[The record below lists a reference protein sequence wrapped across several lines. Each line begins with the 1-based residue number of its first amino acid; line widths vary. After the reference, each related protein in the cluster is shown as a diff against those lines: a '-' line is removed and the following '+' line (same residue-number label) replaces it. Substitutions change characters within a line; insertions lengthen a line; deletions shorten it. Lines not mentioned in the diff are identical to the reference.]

1 MAVVP
6 KHSDQHSRYDPSK
19 ELTQDQLHRFGQ
31 VASTAQKR
39 REKIMAREQS
49 VLSQAKDAAFRPV
62 VRPKKDKP
70 NTTRY
75 AAWMI
80 VVMALC
86 LWLMYMT
93 G

>member
-1 MAVVP
+1 
-6 KHSDQHSRYDPSK
+6 
-19 ELTQDQLHRFGQ
+19 
-31 VASTAQKR
+31 
-39 REKIMAREQS
+39 MAREQS